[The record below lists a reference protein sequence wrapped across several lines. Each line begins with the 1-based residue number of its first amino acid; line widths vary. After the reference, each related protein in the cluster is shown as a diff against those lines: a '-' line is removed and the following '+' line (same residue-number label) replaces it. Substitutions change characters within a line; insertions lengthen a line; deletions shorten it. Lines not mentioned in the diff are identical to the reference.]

1 MSQALSVPPSM
12 NRCQSSLV
20 SPSQPSLPPSMAPGL
35 PNLSVLLSPKS
46 HLLPWRRGPR
56 RQPRPHRLA
65 RDRGALVEIPGA
77 PAEEAASA
85 HPRPH
90 RLARDRGALVEI
102 PGAPA
107 AEVTSAHPHP
117 PLPCPALPPRRG

>member
-1 MSQALSVPPSM
+1 M
-12 NRCQSSLV
+12 
-20 SPSQPSLPPSMAPGL
+20 
-35 PNLSVLLSPKS
+35 
-46 HLLPWRRGPR
+46 LPWRQGQR

-107 AEVTSAHPHP
+107 AEVASAHPHP
-117 PLPCPALPPRRG
+117 PLPCPALPPRRS